1 MGDRGR
7 ARIYGSF
14 YGWDTFADA
23 KSKSSK
29 PYTKLH
35 LWGVARFLGFLKAR
49 SSLLGAFCLGMCI
62 YTAGVTSC
70 ARARGFTRAC
80 IIPRPSRVPRRRR
93 RGAGSFRFSGP
104 RAQRRRRQVGDGRWV
119 RLRERG
125 ARERRRGTARGFR
138 AIPENA
144 DEVLSVT

>member
-1 MGDRGR
+1 MGEHGR
-7 ARIYGSF
+7 TRIYGSF
-14 YGWDTFADA
+14 YRWDTFADA
-23 KSKSSK
+23 KAKSSK

-35 LWGVARFLGFLKAR
+35 LWGVARFLGFMKAR

-93 RGAGSFRFSGP
+93 RGAGLFRYSGP
-104 RAQRRRRQVGDGRWV
+104 RAQRCRRQVGDGWWV
-119 RLRERG
+119 RLRERR
-125 ARERRRGTARGFR
+125 ARERGERGARIC
-138 AIPENA
+138 AASESA
-144 DEVLSVT
+144 DE